1 MGFYYDDEEKKI
13 IKEGLLDVVSQKK
26 AQEFYFDRLHRNQ
39 LRRFYNEFK
48 NLETKYKSKSRELLK
63 PEIELTEANY
73 VAFLQIKPLVKMVK
87 SKAEY
92 AKKKIPKSF
101 LDWLNESINMVE
113 DERDFTAF
121 LLSFEAVVGFYY
133 GYSK

>member
-1 MGFYYDDEEKKI
+1 MGFYYDDAEEKII
-13 IKEGLLDVVSQKK
+13 IKKGLLDIDAQKM
-26 AQEFYFDRLHRNQ
+26 AQEFYSDRLNKNQ

-63 PEIELTEANY
+63 PEIEQADANHA
-73 VAFLQIKPLVKMVK
+73 AFLQIKPLVKMVK

-101 LDWLNESINMVE
+101 LDWLNESIKMIE
-113 DERDFTAF
+113 DEKDFVAF

-133 GYSK
+133 GH